1 MRDFMKLLIWQQ
13 GMILINKVYDIM
25 LFLPVKQK
33 IEIKTEQKMLAKFI
47 DKVGS

>member
-1 MRDFMKLLIWQQ
+1 MKYFKKLLIRQQ

-25 LFLPVKQK
+25 LFLPGKQK
-33 IEIKTEQKMLAKFI
+33 IEIKTEQNVLARFI